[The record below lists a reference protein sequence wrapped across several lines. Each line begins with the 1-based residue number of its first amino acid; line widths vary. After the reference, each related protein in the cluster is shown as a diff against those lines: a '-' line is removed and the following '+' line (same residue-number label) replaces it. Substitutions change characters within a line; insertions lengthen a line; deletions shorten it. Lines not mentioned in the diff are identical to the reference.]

1 MNTLRLSPWI
11 VLPLTLGR
19 MLVAQEPPVTQLLL
33 KDYRPR
39 SIYNVPVT
47 RMEKARFPVI
57 DMHSHNYA
65 ETDQEIAA
73 WVRTMDE
80 LGITKTIVLSGDH
93 GKEFDAVLARYKK
106 FPGRFS
112 VWCGFD
118 YAGCDQPGYGPAAV
132 VELERCFKAGA
143 EGVGEI
149 IDKGQGLFPTVP
161 LAQPMHFD
169 DSRMDPLLEQCG
181 RLGLPINIHVA
192 EPKWMFEPMD
202 KHNDGLMNAYKWRRD
217 NQTNGLSHAELI
229 VTLER
234 AVKKH
239 PRTVF
244 VACHYANS
252 CYDLTQLGELFDKYP
267 NLYADISARYVETA
281 AIPRHVAKFYQR
293 YQDRLVYGTDMGFRK
308 QMFLTTFR
316 ILETEDE
323 HFYDWDIS
331 FYHWPLHG
339 FGLDNK
345 ILKKVYSENARKI
358 LERRK

>member
-1 MNTLRLSPWI
+1 MNTLRLSTWI